1 MNKDSLLAAKAQFLT
16 VDYLSSLSESDG
28 MTAELVG
35 REFTIEAVYPHK
47 TLKDYNGNPKI
58 MIKASRNGKV
68 NEWFADSVLTRFS
81 VDSCE
86 AGISIAKGRSFAD
99 TLSDGMMV
107 VRFTVTGST
116 PAVDRNGCPQ
126 YRRDALSAL
135 KVQKLLKGDYEA
147 YRSREAS
154 PEKSEAYRTIAANI
168 EDLFLDSLCTRPGG
182 SLTPENEAKYRLVNP
197 TVLVA
202 EVI

>member
-1 MNKDSLLAAKAQFLT
+1 MNKDSLLAAKAQFIT

-35 REFTIEAVYPHK
+35 KEFTIEAIMPHK

-58 MIKASRNGKV
+58 MIKARRDGKV
-68 NEWFADSVLTRFS
+68 NEWFADSVFTRFS

-86 AGISIAKGRSFAD
+86 AGITIAKGLTFAEAAGNG
-99 TLSDGMMV
+99 TMV
-107 VRFTVTGST
+107 IRFTVTGST
-116 PAVDRNGCPQ
+116 PAFDRNGFAQ

-135 KVQKLLKGDYEA
+135 KVQKLLKNDYEA
-147 YRSREAS
+147 YRSKEAS

-182 SLTPENEAKYRLVNP
+182 ALTPENEAKYRLVNP
-197 TVLVA
+197 SVLVA

>member
-16 VDYLSSLSESDG
+16 VDFLSTLSESDG

-47 TLKDYNGNPKI
+47 TLKDYNGNAKV
-58 MIKASRNGKV
+58 MIKAARNGKV

-81 VDSCE
+81 VDTCE
-86 AGISIAKGRSFAD
+86 AGITIPKGRSFAEV
-99 TLSDGMMV
+99 LSDGKMV

-116 PAVDRNGCPQ
+116 PATDRMGYPQ

-147 YRSREAS
+147 YRSKESS

-168 EDLFLDSLCTRPGG
+168 EDLFLDSLCVRPGG
-182 SLTPENEAKYRLVNP
+182 TLTPENEAKYRLVNP

>member
-1 MNKDSLLAAKAQFLT
+1 MNNDSLLAAKAQFLT
-16 VDYLSSLSESDG
+16 VDFLSSLSESDG

-35 REFTIEAVYPHK
+35 REFTIAALYPHK
-47 TLKDYNGNPKI
+47 TLKDYNGNPKV
-58 MIKASRNGKV
+58 MIKAVRDGKV
-68 NEWFADSVLTRFS
+68 NEWFAESVLTRFS

-86 AGISIAKGRSFAD
+86 AGITIAKGRSFAD
-99 TLSDGMMV
+99 AASEGVLVS
-107 VRFTVTGST
+107 RFTVTGST
-116 PAVDRNGCPQ
+116 PAVDRNGYAQ

-147 YRSREAS
+147 YRSKEAS

-168 EDLFLDSLCTRPGG
+168 EDLFLDSLCTRPNGP
-182 SLTPENEAKYRLVNP
+182 LTPENEAKYRLVNP

>member
-1 MNKDSLLAAKAQFLT
+1 MNKDSLLAAKAQYLT
-16 VDYLSSLSESDG
+16 VDYLSSLTEADG

-35 REFTIEAVYPHK
+35 RQYTIDSVYPHK
-47 TLKDYNGNPKI
+47 TLKDYNGNPKL
-58 MIKASRNGKV
+58 MLKAVRDGKV

-86 AGISIAKGRSFAD
+86 AGIDLPKGHTFAD
-99 TLSDGMMV
+99 VLREGKMV
-107 VRFTVTGST
+107 IRFTVSGST
-116 PAVDRNGCPQ
+116 PAVDRNGYPQ

-135 KVQKLLKGDYEA
+135 KVQKLLKNDYEA
-147 YRSREAS
+147 YRSKESS
-154 PEKSEAYRTIAANI
+154 PEKSEAFRTIAANV
-168 EDLFLDSLCTRPGG
+168 EDLFLDSLCVRPGG

-202 EVI
+202 EVL